1 MTELIAR
8 YKTTLAASHI
18 RLYYCIEE
26 MSVSA
31 TCTLAT
37 APVRRS
43 VEPVGGHFL
52 AHARRKRHGR
62 SFSEDER
69 LEAERTV
76 KRVEDVEE
84 EEEDEPESP
93 ALLRSDPK
101 DWKKQDHYAVLGL
114 SKHRYRATDAQIK
127 KAHRK
132 KVLRHHPDKKAAQS
146 GNVNDD
152 AFFKCIA
159 KAFEILS
166 DPAKRRQYDS
176 VDEGAEA
183 PEPTKKSKDFYDAW
197 GKFFAAEGR
206 FSNRQPVPAFGGDDA
221 PKEQVDKVYDFF
233 YNFDSWRTFEYLD
246 KDLPDDTDSRDQR
259 RYQEKKNKA
268 ERARRKK
275 EDNARLRAKTDEAL
289 GLDPRY
295 RRFKEEEK
303 ARKAKAKWEREAGTR
318 EAAEKAQ
325 AEKEAAEKA
334 AADKAA
340 ASASAKAEG
349 KAAKEAAK
357 KSARKDKKVIK
368 GALKDCNYFYT
379 AQGDAPLDHVDKM
392 LSDLEAAMDKFEGLG
407 LHEFAEEV
415 AAAGTDAD
423 KVKAAFASKGVTA

>member
-1 MTELIAR
+1 MTVTA
-8 YKTTLAASHI
+8 T
-18 RLYYCIEE
+18 
-26 MSVSA
+26 A

-37 APVRRS
+37 APVKRS
-43 VEPVGGHFL
+43 VEPVGQHFL

-69 LEAERTV
+69 IEAERNV
-76 KRVEDVEE
+76 KNVEDVEE
-84 EEEDEPESP
+84 EEEDEPESA
-93 ALLRSDPK
+93 ALLKSDPK

-114 SKHRYRATDAQIK
+114 SRHRYRATDAQIK

-132 KVLRHHPDKKAAQS
+132 KVLKHHPDKKAAS

-166 DPAKRRQYDS
+166 DPTKRRQYDS
-176 VDEGAEA
+176 VDEGAEV
-183 PEPTKKSKDFYDAW
+183 PDPSKKNTKDFYKAW
-197 GKFFAAEGR
+197 GRFFAAEGR
-206 FSNRQPVPAFGGDDA
+206 FSNRQPVPDFGDDTS
-221 PKEQVDKVYDFF
+221 PKDQVDRLYDFF

-289 GLDPRY
+289 SLDPRY
-295 RRFKEEEK
+295 KRFKEEEK
-303 ARKAKAKWEREAGTR
+303 ARKAKAKWDREAGTR
-318 EAAEKAQ
+318 EAAEKVK
-325 AEKEAAEKA
+325 AEKEAAEKKAAEA
-334 AADKAA
+334 AAANA
-340 ASASAKAEG
+340 TAKADS

-379 AQGDAPLDHVDKM
+379 AGGDAPIDHVDKV
-392 LSDLEAAMDKFEGLG
+392 LSELESVMDKFEGLG

-415 AAAGTDAD
+415 AAAGTDAA
-423 KVKAAFASKGVTA
+423 KVKAAFASKGVQA